1 MRPKIRSGS
10 FAGICAAW
18 RFAGVFRL
26 LLAAVSALA
35 GGGFGAVALA
45 VEVGEAAPPFVL
57 PSVRAEGAP
66 VSLADYRGR
75 VVYLD
80 FWSSWCAPCRRIMPA
95 LAELRAKWPREKFEV
110 LALNLDTSRH
120 DALRFL
126 EQVPVGYPI
135 ALDVGGATARRY
147 GVAALPAAFVL
158 DAGGGVQRILKGAE
172 AENVVLMQQA
182 IEQALRVRQE
192 AGGALPSPRNKKV
205 GAGLQYGA
213 YVRFPA
219 VVKVSGVRQHW
230 QGFDKP

>member
-1 MRPKIRSGS
+1 MRPKIRPQS

-18 RFAGVFRL
+18 RFSGVFRL
-26 LLAAVSALA
+26 LLMTAFAWV
-35 GGGFGAVALA
+35 GVGFGAAALA

-57 PSVRAEGAP
+57 PSVRAEGSP
-66 VSLADYRGR
+66 VSLADYRGK

-95 LAELRAKWPREKFEV
+95 LAELRTKWPREKFEV

-126 EQVPVGYPI
+126 EQVPIGYPI

-147 GVAALPAAFVL
+147 GVTALPAAFIL

-182 IEQALRVRQE
+182 VEQALRVRQE
-192 AGGALPSPRNKKV
+192 AGGASPSFGKKV

-213 YVRFPA
+213 YVRFPRGREGRRGSA
-219 VVKVSGVRQHW
+219 TLAGL
-230 QGFDKP
+230 

>member
-1 MRPKIRSGS
+1 MRSKVRPES
-10 FAGICAAW
+10 FAGIGALR

-26 LLAAVSALA
+26 LLAAAFALA

-57 PSVRAEGAP
+57 PSVREEGAP

-80 FWSSWCAPCRRIMPA
+80 FWSSWCAPCRRTMPA
-95 LAELRAKWPREKFEV
+95 LAGLRAKWPRKKFEV
-110 LALNLDTSRH
+110 LALNLDTSRR

-158 DAGGGVQRILKGAE
+158 DGAGRVQTVLQGPDAE
-172 AENVVLMQQA
+172 DIVLMRQA
-182 IEQALRVRQE
+182 VERALQVRQTAEE
-192 AGGALPSPRNKKV
+192 ASPPVTTRPDV
-205 GAGLQYGA
+205 GLKSSAYMQFPRGLERQWGLATLAGL
-213 YVRFPA
+213 
-219 VVKVSGVRQHW
+219 
-230 QGFDKP
+230 